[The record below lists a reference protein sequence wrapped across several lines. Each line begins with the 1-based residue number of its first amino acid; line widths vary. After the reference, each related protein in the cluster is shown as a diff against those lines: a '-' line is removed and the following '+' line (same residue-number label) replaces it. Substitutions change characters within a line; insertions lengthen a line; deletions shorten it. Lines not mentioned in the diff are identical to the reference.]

1 MMKPV
6 LYSTVA
12 SPPCRAVLVAAHA
25 LGVNLEIK
33 MVNLMNRDN
42 FTEEFLKMN
51 PKHTIPVLDD
61 NGFILTDSHVII
73 SYLADNYGKDDSLY
87 PRDVQI
93 RALVNQYLY
102 FDMDY
107 LFKALKNAFKPL
119 LYNETESISEEKMQ
133 MFRDAHEL
141 LDKQLQGKKWL
152 VGNSYTLADIS
163 CASTVSSSSVV
174 LNLDDYP
181 NVKAWLQLCEAKV
194 PGYKEHNLPGNKMLH
209 ELVLKRLGQ

>member
-1 MMKPV
+1 
-6 LYSTVA
+6 
-12 SPPCRAVLVAAHA
+12 
-25 LGVNLEIK
+25 
-33 MVNLMNRDN
+33 
-42 FTEEFLKMN
+42 
-51 PKHTIPVLDD
+51 
-61 NGFILTDSHVII
+61 
-73 SYLADNYGKDDSLY
+73 
-87 PRDVQI
+87 
-93 RALVNQYLY
+93 
-102 FDMDY
+102 
-107 LFKALKNAFKPL
+107 
-119 LYNETESISEEKMQ
+119 

-163 CASTVSSSSVV
+163 CASTVSSSSVSIFVFVDIEFSRCCTGGCIVLMVLQVV